1 MCADGSL
8 VHFGRGD
15 EDFDGAV
22 VALGAL
28 GLVVRVSLDVV
39 PEFELRQYVFERL
52 PWATVEEHL
61 QEMLAFGYSTSLFT
75 LWTEAGIDQVWVKS
89 TEPVDTFFGAT
100 AAEGPRHPI
109 AGADTANS
117 HRTARRTGSV
127 GGTAAA
133 LPPRL
138 HAERRR

>member
-1 MCADGSL
+1 M
-8 VHFGRGD
+8 HFGRRD
-15 EDFDGAV
+15 EDFDGAI

-52 PWATVEEHL
+52 PWATVEPHL

-100 AAEGPRHPI
+100 CGGRAAPPDRRGRHRER
-109 AGADTANS
+109 
-117 HRTARRTGSV
+117 HRTARRTGAV